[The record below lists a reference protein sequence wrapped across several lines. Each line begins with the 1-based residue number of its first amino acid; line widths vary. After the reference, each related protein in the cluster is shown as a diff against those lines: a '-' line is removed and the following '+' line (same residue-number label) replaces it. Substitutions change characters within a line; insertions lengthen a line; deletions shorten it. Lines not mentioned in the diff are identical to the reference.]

1 MSLPPNENA
10 RDSFVYFEKIIREL
24 QLYILQFLSIE
35 DLANVSRASKYLK
48 SLTEDNFI
56 WKRKILENLDVEMDN
71 KMINWK
77 NPSLK
82 EGKGIIDGSRFSTE
96 DHNKLFRI
104 EGPIIR
110 SVFSNKSL
118 SKHRNIKQWEDCLQF
133 SHKTWFWKL
142 ENW

>member
-1 MSLPPNENA
+1 MSLPANENA
-10 RDSFVYFEKIIREL
+10 RDSFVCFGEIIREL

-56 WKRKILENLDVEMDN
+56 WKRKILENLDVEMDK

-82 EGKGIIDGSRFSTE
+82 EGKGIINGSRFSIE
-96 DHNKLFRI
+96 DHH
-104 EGPIIR
+104 
-110 SVFSNKSL
+110 L
-118 SKHRNIKQWEDCLQF
+118 SYF
-133 SHKTWFWKL
+133 
-142 ENW
+142 